1 MQPSH
6 RPTTRPTSIR
16 QESDPTKAAMN
27 HARHAATALTLGFTV
42 LIERLAL
49 LLGRPP
55 RTA

>member
-1 MQPSH
+1 MKPHTALARCCLALQSCALAAMTN
-6 RPTTRPTSIR
+6 TTRP
-16 QESDPTKAAMN
+16 Q
-27 HARHAATALTLGFTV
+27 ARAGLLIGFTV